1 MGIVSVDATVQAMLD
16 SECLKTLL
24 AIGLPESRKGALVDA
39 VVSHPQA
46 PSFPQLP
53 RGMAATVWLLIPLQT
68 LPSPRTAPESHPRL
82 QQTAY
87 KNGQGNGDLRQ
98 LQRAIPAL
106 KLLGGPSQI
115 FLSLYHGLT
124 SPSTQ
129 FYPLHCYTEINTGST
144 SQ

>member
-53 RGMAATVWLLIPLQT
+53 RGMAATV
-68 LPSPRTAPESHPRL
+68 
-82 QQTAY
+82 
-87 KNGQGNGDLRQ
+87 
-98 LQRAIPAL
+98 
-106 KLLGGPSQI
+106 
-115 FLSLYHGLT
+115 
-124 SPSTQ
+124 
-129 FYPLHCYTEINTGST
+129 
-144 SQ
+144 